1 MKKKIIFVTKAL
13 WIGGIETALVNLL
26 NNFNYKKYDVTLLVL
41 KAELDMLKQI
51 HPKCKVLI
59 ADRDE
64 TVSFQEKY
72 RYSRLYHLTEEPENP
87 SRLHKMMMWTVPVIR
102 WTENRFYIRY
112 IRKMMKGERFDTA
125 VIYSD
130 VAGETAVRAIRADKY
145 LMFYHH
151 GAMRHVYH
159 DRIAYKKCE
168 KIIAVS
174 QHQAIDLRSY
184 IPKYAYKIVAVNN
197 LADIKGIREKSK
209 KTIQQNFEGKK
220 FNIVTCGRVS
230 KEKGM
235 DLAIDACYKL
245 ILRGYKNIRWWIIG
259 DGPVYNEIK
268 DQIHRLNLENYV
280 YLVGMKENPYPYIEK
295 ADLYV
300 QPSRFEGYPMSIL
313 EALILKK
320 IVVATANNGAEE
332 MLKKLNCG
340 ILSKIDSQ
348 DLSEK
353 IGELIEN
360 EQYYD
365 KKRHEISAI
374 DFEQGN
380 MESLKQIE
388 GFL

>member
-51 HPKCKVLI
+51 HPKCRVLI

-209 KTIQQNFEGKK
+209 ETIQQNFEGKK

-374 DFEQGN
+374 DFEQSN

>member
-13 WIGGIETALVNLL
+13 WIGGIETALINLL

-51 HPKCKVLI
+51 HPKCRVLI

-64 TVSFQEKY
+64 TVSLQEKY

-87 SRLHKMMMWTVPVIR
+87 SWLHKMMMWTVPVIR

-174 QHQAIDLRSY
+174 QHQATALRSY

-197 LADIKGIREKSK
+197 LADIKGIREKSQ
-209 KTIQQNFEGKK
+209 KTIQQNFEEKK

-268 DQIHRLNLENYV
+268 DQIQRLNLGNYV

-320 IVVATANNGAEE
+320 IVVATANKGAEE

-340 ILSKIDSQ
+340 ILSRIDSQ
-348 DLSEK
+348 DLAQK

-365 KKRHEISAI
+365 KKKHEISEI
-374 DFEQGN
+374 DFEQSN
-380 MESLKQIE
+380 TESLKQIE
-388 GFL
+388 EFL

>member
-51 HPKCKVLI
+51 HPKCRVLI

-374 DFEQGN
+374 DFEQSN

>member
-1 MKKKIIFVTKAL
+1 
-13 WIGGIETALVNLL
+13 
-26 NNFNYKKYDVTLLVL
+26 
-41 KAELDMLKQI
+41 
-51 HPKCKVLI
+51 
-59 ADRDE
+59 
-64 TVSFQEKY
+64 
-72 RYSRLYHLTEEPENP
+72 
-87 SRLHKMMMWTVPVIR
+87 MMMWTVPVIR

-174 QHQAIDLRSY
+174 QHQATALRSY

-197 LADIKGIREKSK
+197 LADIKGIREKSQ
-209 KTIQQNFEGKK
+209 KTIQQNFEEKK

-268 DQIHRLNLENYV
+268 DQIQRLNLGNYV

-320 IVVATANNGAEE
+320 IVVATANKGAEE

-340 ILSKIDSQ
+340 ILSRIDSQ
-348 DLSEK
+348 DLAQK

-365 KKRHEISAI
+365 KKKHEISEI
-374 DFEQGN
+374 DFEQSN
-380 MESLKQIE
+380 TESLKQIE
-388 GFL
+388 EFL

>member
-374 DFEQGN
+374 DFEQSN

>member
-51 HPKCKVLI
+51 HPKCRVLI

-235 DLAIDACYKL
+235 DLAIDACCKL

-374 DFEQGN
+374 DFEQSN